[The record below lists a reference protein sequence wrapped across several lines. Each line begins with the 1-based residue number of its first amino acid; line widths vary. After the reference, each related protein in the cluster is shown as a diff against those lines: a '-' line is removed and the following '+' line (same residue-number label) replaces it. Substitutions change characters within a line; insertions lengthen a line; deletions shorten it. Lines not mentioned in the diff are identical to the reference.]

1 MQTNEQFTVAGET
14 GEAGTG
20 ELHQLDETRRHNPE
34 YLVTLL
40 TVDVI
45 FGDNKLIMMIMSS

>member
-20 ELHQLDETRRHNPE
+20 ELHQLDERGDTIQE